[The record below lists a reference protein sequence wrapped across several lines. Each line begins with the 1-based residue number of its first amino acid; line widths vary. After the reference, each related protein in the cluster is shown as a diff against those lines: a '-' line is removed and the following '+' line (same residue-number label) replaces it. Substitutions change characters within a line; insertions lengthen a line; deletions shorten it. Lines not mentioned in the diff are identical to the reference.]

1 MLPGTIIMLL
11 FIVIVIYG
19 GAGVLV
25 AKNLKNDK
33 MKNATEEEPSEK
45 S

>member
-11 FIVIVIYG
+11 IIVVGIFG
-19 GAGVLV
+19 GTGVLI

-33 MKNATEEEPSEK
+33 KKNAASESPKEEA
-45 S
+45 